1 MATGLAHTHMLMAML
16 TIAVFVLQ
24 GILAL
29 AAPAVLRH
37 KAMRIIP
44 HVIYTLLLV
53 TALAL
58 LVVYGW
64 NPLAFGWIIMKI
76 ILLVVFIGLGIIA
89 FRPSFPAATRVAC
102 WVVALGALL
111 WAYSSAL
118 TRSAFPFA

>member
-1 MATGLAHTHMLMAML
+1 MTTGLAHTHMLMAML

-29 AAPAVLRH
+29 AAPGVLRH

-53 TALAL
+53 TALTL
-58 LVVYGW
+58 LVVHGW
-64 NPLAFGWIIMKI
+64 NPFAFGWITMKI
-76 ILLVVFIGLGIIA
+76 ILLIAFIGLGIIA
-89 FRPSFPAATRVAC
+89 FRPNFPPATRAAC